1 MVPGRGLGSDYYWM
15 LGGHPCDMW
24 DTSAAFG
31 TRSAGSC
38 EEDRKNEVNKGC
50 FFFSK
55 TSADILIITSTG
67 QVVNDLII
75 FGQGGYRKQREIF
88 FFFGLVLSFVKQ
100 EQIN

>member
-1 MVPGRGLGSDYYWM
+1 MVPGLGLGSDYYWM
-15 LGGHPCDMW
+15 LGGHPCGMW

-50 FFFSK
+50 FFPE
-55 TSADILIITSTG
+55 TSADILSITSVG

-75 FGQGGYRKQREIF
+75 FGQEGD
-88 FFFGLVLSFVKQ
+88 
-100 EQIN
+100 